1 MFSPDWNCVCSFSI
15 TSPSWIRSWV
25 TLIPVISSNALVS
38 VFDSYSC
45 VGMVSETT
53 LISMPRNGSA
63 ALMNHSISFI
73 CSSLE
78 SVEGWNSLSTHF
90 CAAAMSAKAGPAVGE
105 ERADRGPR
113 HDA

>member
-25 TLIPVISSNALVS
+25 TLIPVISSNALVRTC
-38 VFDSYSC
+38 DSYVC

-53 LISMPRNGSA
+53 LISMPLKGSA

-73 CSSLE
+73 CSSFE
-78 SVEGWNSLSTHF
+78 SVEGWNSASTHF
-90 CAAAMSAKAGPAVGE
+90 WAAAMSAMAGAV
-105 ERADRGPR
+105 
-113 HDA
+113 